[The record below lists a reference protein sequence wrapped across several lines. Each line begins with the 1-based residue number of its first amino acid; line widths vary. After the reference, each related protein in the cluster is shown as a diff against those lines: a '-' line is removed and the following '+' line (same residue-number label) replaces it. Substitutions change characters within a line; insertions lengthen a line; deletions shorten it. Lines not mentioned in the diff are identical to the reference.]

1 LPSLSDAKVAN
12 LGATEGRV
20 TCPCLSAPAL

>member
-12 LGATEGRV
+12 LGGAEGRV
-20 TCPCLSAPAL
+20 TCPCLSAPAS